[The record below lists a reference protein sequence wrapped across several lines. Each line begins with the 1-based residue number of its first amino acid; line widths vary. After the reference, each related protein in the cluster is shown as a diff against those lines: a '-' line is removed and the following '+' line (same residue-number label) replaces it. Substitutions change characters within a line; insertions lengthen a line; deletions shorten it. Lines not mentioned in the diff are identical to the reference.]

1 MTVDLLFKDHQEDL
15 HEFVINHI
23 GMTSGESIDVCE
35 LTNLT
40 ICNLSSDFDESL
52 IEEDLI
58 EEDED
63 RVIKKR
69 TYTQQLTSELSSKWE
84 RMGLQEL
91 QIRLL
96 IKKFIPFLVS
106 VIMYK
111 LEEYQFERE
120 EVYH

>member
-1 MTVDLLFKDHQEDL
+1 MTVDLLIKDHQEDL

-52 IEEDLI
+52 IEEN
-58 EEDED
+58 

-69 TYTQQLTSELSSKWE
+69 IYTQRLTSELSSEWV
-84 RMGLQEL
+84 RIGLREL
-91 QIRLL
+91 QINLL

-111 LEEYQFERE
+111 LEEQQFERE
-120 EVYH
+120 EMYQ

>member
-1 MTVDLLFKDHQEDL
+1 MTVDLLIKDHQEDL
-15 HEFVINHI
+15 HEFIINHI
-23 GMTSGESIDVCE
+23 GMTSDESIDVCE

-40 ICNLSSDFDESL
+40 ICNLSSDFDVSL
-52 IEEDLI
+52 IE
-58 EEDED
+58 ED

-69 TYTQQLTSELSSKWE
+69 TYTQRLTSELSSKWV
-84 RMGLQEL
+84 RMELQEL
-91 QIRLL
+91 QIGLL

-111 LEEYQFERE
+111 LEEYRFERE

>member
-1 MTVDLLFKDHQEDL
+1 MTVGLLIKDHQEDL
-15 HEFVINHI
+15 HEFIINHI

-40 ICNLSSDFDESL
+40 ICNLSSDNLSSDFDESL
-52 IEEDLI
+52 IEG
-58 EEDED
+58 D
-63 RVIKKR
+63 RAIKKR

-111 LEEYQFERE
+111 LEEYRFERE

>member
-1 MTVDLLFKDHQEDL
+1 MTVDLLIKDHQEDL
-15 HEFVINHI
+15 YEFVINHI

-52 IEEDLI
+52 IEED
-58 EEDED
+58 
-63 RVIKKR
+63 RAIKKH
-69 TYTQQLTSELSSKWE
+69 TYTQRLTSELSIKWV

-111 LEEYQFERE
+111 LEEYRFERG
-120 EVYH
+120 EVCH